1 MKKFLMYFMAVLF
14 AGMTFTSCQKNDP
27 ASLIQGKWSAILVS
41 MTEDGQTQ
49 DVKIETPS
57 YMYYTFLADGN
68 YLREVN
74 AMGEQGQDEG
84 TWELKDKILILDK
97 GSYDELEY
105 SVLELTASK
114 LVVKAQMGSLSLKMD
129 FNKVK

>member
-1 MKKFLMYFMAVLF
+1 MYFMAVLF

-27 ASLIQGKWSAILVS
+27 ASLIQGKWSATLVS

-114 LVVKAQMGSLSLKMD
+114 LVIKAQMGSLSLKMD

>member
-1 MKKFLMYFMAVLF
+1 MYFMAVLF

-27 ASLIQGKWSAILVS
+27 ASLIQAKWSATLVS

-57 YMYYTFLADGN
+57 YIYYTFFADGK
-68 YLREVN
+68 YLREIN
-74 AMGEQGQDEG
+74 AMDEKGQDEG
-84 TWELKDKILILDK
+84 IWELKDKILTLDK
-97 GSYDELEY
+97 GGYDEMEY
-105 SVLELTASK
+105 SVLELTGSK
-114 LVVKAQMGSLSLKMD
+114 LVVKAQMGSSSIKIN

>member
-1 MKKFLMYFMAVLF
+1 
-14 AGMTFTSCQKNDP
+14 
-27 ASLIQGKWSAILVS
+27 
-41 MTEDGQTQ
+41 
-49 DVKIETPS
+49 
-57 YMYYTFLADGN
+57 MYYTFLADGN

>member
-1 MKKFLMYFMAVLF
+1 MYFMAVLF

-27 ASLIQGKWSAILVS
+27 ASLIQAKWSATLVS

-57 YMYYTFLADGN
+57 YIYYTFFADGK
-68 YLREVN
+68 YLREIN
-74 AMGEQGQDEG
+74 AMGEKGQDEG
-84 TWELKDKILILDK
+84 IWELKDKILTLDK
-97 GSYDELEY
+97 GGYDEMEY
-105 SVLELTASK
+105 SVLELTGSK
-114 LVVKAQMGSLSLKMD
+114 LVIKAQMGSSSIKIN

>member
-1 MKKFLMYFMAVLF
+1 MYFMAVLF

-57 YMYYTFLADGN
+57 YMYYTFFADGN

-97 GSYDELEY
+97 GSYDEMEY

-114 LVVKAQMGSLSLKMD
+114 LVIKAQMGSLSLKMD

>member
-1 MKKFLMYFMAVLF
+1 MYFMAVLF

-57 YMYYTFLADGN
+57 YMYYTFWADGN

>member
-1 MKKFLMYFMAVLF
+1 MYFMAVLF

-27 ASLIQGKWSAILVS
+27 ASLIQAKWSATLVS

-57 YMYYTFLADGN
+57 YIYYTFFADGK
-68 YLREVN
+68 YLREIN
-74 AMGEQGQDEG
+74 AMDEKGQDEG
-84 TWELKDKILILDK
+84 IWELKDKILTLDK
-97 GSYDELEY
+97 GGYDEMDY
-105 SVLELTASK
+105 SVLELTGSK
-114 LVVKAQMGSLSLKMD
+114 LVIKAQMGSSSIKIN

>member
-1 MKKFLMYFMAVLF
+1 MCFMAVLF

>member
-1 MKKFLMYFMAVLF
+1 MYFMAVLF

>member
-1 MKKFLMYFMAVLF
+1 MYFMAVLF

-27 ASLIQGKWSAILVS
+27 ASLIQAKWSATLVS

>member
-1 MKKFLMYFMAVLF
+1 MYFMAVLF
-14 AGMTFTSCQKNDP
+14 AGMTFTNCQKNDP
-27 ASLIQGKWSAILVS
+27 ASLIQGKWSATLVS